1 MNKLIFGDSAVS
13 KKEFFDSK
21 KAIKLSSVDINN
33 IAVSNKFKGNNEA
46 SKYFIG
52 YFNNVEVSLLYVLFY
67 HK

>member
-33 IAVSNKFKGNNEA
+33 IAVSNKFKGNNET

-52 YFNNVEVSLLYVLFY
+52 YFNNVEVSLLYVLLY